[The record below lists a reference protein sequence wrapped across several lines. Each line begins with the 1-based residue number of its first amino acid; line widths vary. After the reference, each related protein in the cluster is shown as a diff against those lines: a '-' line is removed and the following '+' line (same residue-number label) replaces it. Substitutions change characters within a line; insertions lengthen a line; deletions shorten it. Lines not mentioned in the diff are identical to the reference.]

1 MGGNNELEVF
11 WSFLRN
17 RANEL
22 FSDLKLWR
30 HILFLKKL
38 EEIQIEGIFSKK
50 YKMGPRVISFNM
62 FRIMPVPPAPHL
74 QEAQDQEQ

>member
-1 MGGNNELEVF
+1 MGRNNELEVI

-38 EEIQIEGIFSKK
+38 EEIQIEGIVLRNTKW
-50 YKMGPRVISFNM
+50 
-62 FRIMPVPPAPHL
+62 
-74 QEAQDQEQ
+74 DQGLLVSICSE